1 MSVNKASTNKV
12 LLDTNILIAA
22 IKDNQSTEAQ
32 RLRAL
37 LSNSQNV
44 VYITPLI
51 YYEVL
56 RGVDWT
62 DIPNYEKHLAI
73 LNQLSNLNIDKP
85 IANLAARLF
94 RYERR
99 LRQDNGQTPKKI
111 DKHNFDIMHFATA
124 KQNGLT
130 LASADED
137 IIAWENLYTTLIA
150 TSSE

>member
-1 MSVNKASTNKV
+1 MSVNKVPSNNKV
-12 LLDTNILIAA
+12 LLDANILIEA
-22 IKDNQSTEAQ
+22 IKDNQSAEAQ
-32 RLRAL
+32 RLREL
-37 LSNSQNV
+37 LSDSQNI

-56 RGVDWT
+56 RGIDWK
-62 DIPNYEKHLAI
+62 DMPNYEKHLAI
-73 LNQLSNLNIDKP
+73 LNRLSNLNIDKP
-85 IANLAARLF
+85 IANLAAKLF

-124 KQNGLT
+124 KQNGLA

-137 IIAWENLYTTLIA
+137 IAAWESLYAGLIG
-150 TSSE
+150 E